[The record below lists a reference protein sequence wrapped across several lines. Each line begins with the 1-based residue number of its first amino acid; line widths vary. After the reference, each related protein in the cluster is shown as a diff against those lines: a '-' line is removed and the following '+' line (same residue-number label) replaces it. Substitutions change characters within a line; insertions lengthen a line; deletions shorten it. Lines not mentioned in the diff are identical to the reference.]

1 MKKTTVVI
9 ILIFAFII
17 GISIP
22 FLYHNYRP
30 LLDKYVEGNGN
41 QQNQVTEVNNIKQEK
56 PEESNEKAQNKIDS
70 NSFLTKAQNL
80 FYEGNYK
87 SSMNTYLELYN
98 LGYDG
103 IDLYKNIMIVSD
115 YLKNRPKELDNILKN
130 AYERYSQNIEYN
142 YYYAKYLYENSN
154 SDQAFD
160 VYNQILVLLDNDQK
174 SISSRKKSLVYYY
187 LGQLYYEKN
196 DNESALEF
204 FNKGININK
213 EIVLNYLSAAQIYH
227 QNGNYTKAIEM
238 YQKTLIQDHSLS
250 YLYYELAL
258 LYDKNKEPL
267 RAHHYWE
274 RSLNSGIN
282 TEQARIRINEIEDN
296 YPEHFKDDDNQIG
309 IKREIKWADVIEIS
323 PNNIYNEIKIGLQEN
338 IDRIRFQ
345 SKNDFLI
352 SQNNNIL
359 FEGKKST
366 QYQISYN
373 NNSYYILKDGNI
385 NKVISNP
392 DKIKITSEDNNNLFA
407 LYDIKFGQNYFW
419 AGSEKRQYRG
429 DIYLHPVNSNKLNL
443 VNYIDLSSYLLSVV
457 PSEMPASWPKEA
469 LKAQSVV
476 ARSYILNS
484 LNRHKNDDYDLCA
497 TVHCIVYNGAQ
508 NEHSSTSQA
517 VITTKNKV
525 ITNNGNIID
534 AVFSSNSGGY
544 TEASENVWKNELDY
558 LKARN
563 TSKSNEY
570 NFPLEPYQI
579 EEWFIEKPSSYSDNK
594 YTTNSSYRWI
604 KEVDLKELKQRHN
617 LDKISKIFVSKRTET
632 GTVNEVTIK
641 SLNNEIIIENSSIRR
656 GLGGLKSNKFIIKNI
671 YRDNELKN
679 IIIFGAGWGHSVG
692 MDQTAAAGMASE
704 GMTYDKIIDYFYP
717 NTKIELLK

>member
-1 MKKTTVVI
+1 MKKRTVVI
-9 ILIFAFII
+9 ILIIAFII

-41 QQNQVTEVNNIKQEK
+41 QTNQVTEVNNTEK
-56 PEESNEKAQNKIDS
+56 NQPIENNEEKKKEIDS
-70 NSFLTKAQNL
+70 NSYLIKAQNL
-80 FYEGNYK
+80 FYEGKYS
-87 SSMNTYLELYN
+87 SSMDTYLELYN

-103 IDLYKNIMIVSD
+103 LDLYKNMIIVSD
-115 YLKNRPKELDNILKN
+115 YLNNPPKELDNVLKN
-130 AYERYSQNIEYN
+130 AYERYKNNIQYN
-142 YYYAKYLYENSN
+142 YYYAKYLYENSDR
-154 SDQAFD
+154 DQAID
-160 VYNQILVLLDNDQK
+160 VFNQILMLSDNEQK
-174 SISSRKKSLVYYY
+174 SLSSRKKALVYYY
-187 LGQLYYEKN
+187 LGQLY
-196 DNESALEF
+196 NENNNQVQALEF
-204 FNKGININK
+204 FNKGINTNK
-213 EIVLNYLSAAQIYH
+213 EIVLNYLSAAKLYQK
-227 QNGNYTKAIEM
+227 NKNYTKAIEM
-238 YQKTLIQDHSLS
+238 YQKTLVQDHSLS
-250 YLYYELAL
+250 YLYFELAI

-282 TEQARIRINEIEDN
+282 TEQAQMRIREIEEN
-296 YPEHFKDDDNQIG
+296 YPQYLKEDENQIN
-309 IKREIKWADVIEIS
+309 IKREIKWVDVIDIT
-323 PNNIYNEIKIGLQEN
+323 PNQIYSEIKIGLQEN
-338 IDRIRFQ
+338 IERVRFQ
-345 SKNDFLI
+345 SKNDFII

-359 FEGKKST
+359 FEGENNT
-366 QYQISYN
+366 QYQINYN
-373 NNSYYILKDGNI
+373 NNSFYILKDSNI
-385 NKVISNP
+385 IKVISNP
-392 DKIKITSEDNNNLFA
+392 EKIKITSNNNNNLFA

-419 AGSEKRQYRG
+419 AGAEKRQYRG
-429 DIYLHPVNSNKLNL
+429 DIYLNPVNSNKFNL

-484 LNRHKNDDYDLCA
+484 LNRHKDDDYDLCA

-517 VITTKNKV
+517 VITTKNEV
-525 ITNNGNIID
+525 ITHKGNIID

-544 TEASENVWKNELDY
+544 TEASENVWKNELEY

-570 NFPLEPYQI
+570 EFPLDPYQI

-604 KEVDLKELKQRHN
+604 KEINLNQLKQIHN
-617 LDKISKIFVSKRTET
+617 LDKITKVFVSKRTKT

-641 SLNNEIIIENSSIRR
+641 GLNNDIRIDNSSIRR
-656 GLGGLKSNKFIIKNI
+656 ALGGLKSNKFIIKNI
-671 YRDNELKN
+671 YRDNELKD

-704 GMTYDKIIDYFYP
+704 GMTYDDIIDYFYP
-717 NTKIELLK
+717 NTEIELLK

>member
-258 LYDKNKEPL
+258 LYDKNKEQL

-274 RSLNSGIN
+274 RS
-282 TEQARIRINEIEDN
+282 
-296 YPEHFKDDDNQIG
+296 
-309 IKREIKWADVIEIS
+309 
-323 PNNIYNEIKIGLQEN
+323 
-338 IDRIRFQ
+338 
-345 SKNDFLI
+345 
-352 SQNNNIL
+352 
-359 FEGKKST
+359 
-366 QYQISYN
+366 
-373 NNSYYILKDGNI
+373 
-385 NKVISNP
+385 
-392 DKIKITSEDNNNLFA
+392 
-407 LYDIKFGQNYFW
+407 
-419 AGSEKRQYRG
+419 
-429 DIYLHPVNSNKLNL
+429 
-443 VNYIDLSSYLLSVV
+443 
-457 PSEMPASWPKEA
+457 
-469 LKAQSVV
+469 
-476 ARSYILNS
+476 
-484 LNRHKNDDYDLCA
+484 
-497 TVHCIVYNGAQ
+497 
-508 NEHSSTSQA
+508 
-517 VITTKNKV
+517 
-525 ITNNGNIID
+525 
-534 AVFSSNSGGY
+534 
-544 TEASENVWKNELDY
+544 
-558 LKARN
+558 
-563 TSKSNEY
+563 
-570 NFPLEPYQI
+570 
-579 EEWFIEKPSSYSDNK
+579 
-594 YTTNSSYRWI
+594 
-604 KEVDLKELKQRHN
+604 
-617 LDKISKIFVSKRTET
+617 
-632 GTVNEVTIK
+632 
-641 SLNNEIIIENSSIRR
+641 
-656 GLGGLKSNKFIIKNI
+656 
-671 YRDNELKN
+671 
-679 IIIFGAGWGHSVG
+679 
-692 MDQTAAAGMASE
+692 
-704 GMTYDKIIDYFYP
+704 
-717 NTKIELLK
+717 